1 MKTLVA
7 IWVAVLITGIA
18 TVGYVNAEINK
29 LVVNEPF
36 TVSEEI
42 KTPVNPQKTISSNK
56 LQPAGVVSGNFT
68 TTYNPQQ
75 TAPASVLNTAT
86 EIR

>member
-1 MKTLVA
+1 MKSLAIIWAAALVSGIGTLA
-7 IWVAVLITGIA
+7 
-18 TVGYVNAEINK
+18 YVNAEIDK

-36 TVSEEI
+36 TVVSEVKE
-42 KTPVNPQKTISSNK
+42 PYNPQLTVKGNS
-56 LQPAGVVSGNFT
+56 LQPAGTVSGNFT

-86 EIR
+86 EIQ

>member
-1 MKTLVA
+1 MKTLAA
-7 IWVAVLITGIA
+7 IWLSVLIIGVA

-36 TVSEEI
+36 TVSEVSE
-42 KTPVNPQKTISSNK
+42 TYNPQKTINGNV
-56 LQPAGVVSGNFT
+56 LQVSTASGNFV

-75 TAPASVLNTAT
+75 TAPASVLETAT
-86 EIR
+86 ELR